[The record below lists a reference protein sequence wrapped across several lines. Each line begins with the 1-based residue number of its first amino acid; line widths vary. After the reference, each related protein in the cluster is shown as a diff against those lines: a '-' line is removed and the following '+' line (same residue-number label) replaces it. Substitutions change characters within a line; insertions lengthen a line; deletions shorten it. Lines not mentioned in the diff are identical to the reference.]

1 MSIPVPPSAMHRLDH
16 RGYVPEIW
24 VGLLLTALYLA
35 QADRVVASLAD
46 PLELALD
53 VMLAIGCVLCLV
65 GAALGT
71 KWFFPEAPRSVS
83 YGLECLGLP
92 MIIISLAWFTY
103 AATDADNTSSML
115 LAALGGGLGLCIE
128 IASVRMFVDLV
139 TGIRELP

>member
-1 MSIPVPPSAMHRLDH
+1 MPVPTPPSADYRIDH

-24 VGLLLTALYLA
+24 VGLLLSALYLA
-35 QADRVVASLAD
+35 QAERVVPSISD
-46 PLELALD
+46 SLELALD
-53 VMLAIGCVLCLV
+53 LLLALGSLLCLA

-71 KWFFPEAPRSVS
+71 RWCFPRAGRSVS
-83 YGLECLGLP
+83 YGLQLLGLP
-92 MIIISLAWFTY
+92 MIIAALAWFTY
-103 AATDADNTSSML
+103 ASLDSDNTSSLL

>member
-1 MSIPVPPSAMHRLDH
+1 MPVPTPPSADYRIDH

-35 QADRVVASLAD
+35 QADRVIPSISD
-46 PLELALD
+46 SLELALD
-53 VMLAIGCVLCLV
+53 LMLAIGCLLCLV

-71 KWFFPEAPRSVS
+71 RWCFPRVGRSVS
-83 YGLECLGLP
+83 YGLEVLGLP
-92 MIIISLAWFTY
+92 LIIISLAWFTY
-103 AATDADNTSSML
+103 AATDSQNTSSLL